1 VCCFGLASVCPGLT
15 ALKFVTILAYA
26 IQARIVADED
36 TTFRRDFKQEH
47 TPLRTETIR
56 HSGERNRQ
64 SEEQIASVYD
74 TEARFIGISPRNDL
88 RIASVI
94 YDQYV
99 NEEQQQVPAEICG
112 IGE

>member
-1 VCCFGLASVCPGLT
+1 MPFRRGLWP
-15 ALKFVTILAYA
+15 
-26 IQARIVADED
+26 DED

-56 HSGERNRQ
+56 HSGERMRQ
-64 SEEQIASVYD
+64 SGEQFGSTYG
-74 TEARFIGISPRNDL
+74 TGARFIGISPRNDL

-99 NEEQQQVPAEICG
+99 NVEQQVPAQIVG